1 MQLKHFADTYMI
13 PMPDLEVEIILLNL
27 NALNSQ
33 DPQIQYT
40 IGYENDKRLNILD
53 VKIRNKLNQSYD
65 FAVHRKPV
73 ITNFKKPHT
82 FQHMPKHSYESN

>member
-1 MQLKHFADTYMI
+1 MI

-53 VKIRNKLNQSYD
+53 VTIRNKLNQSYD

-73 ITNFKKPHT
+73 ITNFKNRI
-82 FQHMPKHSYESN
+82 HSNICLNIAMRVTEAFF